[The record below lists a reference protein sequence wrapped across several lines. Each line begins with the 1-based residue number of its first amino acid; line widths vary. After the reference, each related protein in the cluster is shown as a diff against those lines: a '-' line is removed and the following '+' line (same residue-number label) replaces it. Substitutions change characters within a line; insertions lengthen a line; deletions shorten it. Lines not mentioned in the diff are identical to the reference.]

1 MESAF
6 GITGKDFVLL
16 VSDTMCPRSLVNQKN
31 DIDKIMEIGNKKLV
45 IFSGNSGDISYFAD
59 FVQKTIQLYTLK
71 TGYTLSTHSIANF
84 LKKELS
90 ESFRKTGLNLNL
102 IIAGYDDL
110 IGTSLY
116 YLDYTGNLQRMN
128 NCIQGY
134 ASLFISSTLERNYRS
149 NMDLKETLVLILKC
163 LTVLKKRFII
173 HHSNFVFKIIEKNG
187 SRPLCIA

>member
-31 DIDKIMEIGNKKLV
+31 DIDKIIEIGNKKLV

-84 LKKELS
+84 FKKELS

-102 IIAGYDDL
+102 IIAGY
-110 IGTSLY
+110 
-116 YLDYTGNLQRMN
+116 
-128 NCIQGY
+128 
-134 ASLFISSTLERNYRS
+134 A
-149 NMDLKETLVLILKC
+149 
-163 LTVLKKRFII
+163 
-173 HHSNFVFKIIEKNG
+173 
-187 SRPLCIA
+187 